1 MALLILAGRGPLL
14 ECSWG
19 LAGQLVPW
27 DFLHTVSSSAAVP
40 SFSLSSDG
48 SGERME
54 VHEAPWSQ
62 GSKLTQPDFCQN
74 QFSRAQELQLRK
86 PPSLSPCAMREAT
99 AMGSP
104 RSTTGSSPAHHN
116 QRKASTA
123 TKTQHSQTNKKKNIK
138 KLKEIASDLPLCNTW
153 NKPEN

>member
-1 MALLILAGRGPLL
+1 MPILWMRRLIVQRVAHHRMYQSRNSIRGFHRGSVVRNPPAKAGDTGLIPGLGRVHVPKNNKARVPQLL
-14 ECSWG
+14 
-19 LAGQLVPW
+19 
-27 DFLHTVSSSAAVP
+27 
-40 SFSLSSDG
+40 
-48 SGERME
+48 
-54 VHEAPWSQ
+54 
-62 GSKLTQPDFCQN
+62 N

-123 TKTQHSQTNKKKNIK
+123 TKTQHSQTNTKKNIK
-138 KLKEIASDLPLCNTW
+138 KLKEIASDLPLCNT
-153 NKPEN
+153 